1 MKILKLYFFVSIR
14 DLSSLGTKKNPKITK
29 NTNRAI
35 VILGQDLLVPH
46 IRMFQRRRLPH
57 SKLTKV
63 NQLQSTKFTP
73 NYKCSIKRYK
83 GG

>member
-1 MKILKLYFFVSIR
+1 MKILKLCFFVSLR
-14 DLSSLGTKKNPKITK
+14 DLSSLGNKKKPKITK

>member
-1 MKILKLYFFVSIR
+1 MKILKLCFFVSLR
-14 DLSSLGTKKNPKITK
+14 DLSSLGNKKNPKITK
-29 NTNRAI
+29 HTNRAI
-35 VILGQDLLVPH
+35 VILGLVPH

-73 NYKCSIKRYK
+73 NYKCSIKRHK